1 MFDFVNLC
9 FDWNCVMPTRFL
21 LRLLALV
28 LLLRPFSALTAN
40 EAPLRPLRIG
50 VLEFGTVNW
59 ELALIQTR
67 ELAKKRGIDLQ
78 VLPLASADASTVA
91 LQGGAVDMIV
101 SDWIWVTR
109 QRAASNLYTFAPY
122 SNAVGSVMVK
132 ADSGIHQLADLKDK
146 KLGIAGGPTDKT
158 WLLLRAYAQR
168 KLGVDLTQF
177 TQPSYA
183 APPLLNEL
191 MLRGQVDAAL
201 NVWHYAARL
210 EGAGMKPLIEV
221 PEMLKGLGVEKP
233 IPLIG
238 WVFREDWAS
247 ANSAVVKGFL
257 AASYEAKAIL
267 ASSDASWEL
276 LRPKMRA
283 ENEMVFKAL
292 RTGYRAGIPV
302 CADQDTL
309 AAVTATF
316 KVLAETGGEKL
327 VGKSKSLT
335 SGTFWPG
342 FSLPPCTTR

>member
-1 MFDFVNLC
+1 
-9 FDWNCVMPTRFL
+9 MPTRFL

-28 LLLRPFSALTAN
+28 LLLLPVSALTAN
-40 EAPLRPLRIG
+40 AKPLHPLRIG
-50 VLEFGTVNW
+50 VLAFGTVNW
-59 ELALIQTR
+59 ELALMQTL

-109 QRAASNLYTFAPY
+109 QRAESNMYTFAPY

-132 ADSGIHQLADLKDK
+132 ADSGIHQLADMKGK
-146 KLGIAGGPTDKT
+146 KLGVAGGETDKT

-168 KLGVDLTQF
+168 KLGVDLTQI

-191 MLRGQVDAAL
+191 MLRGQIDAVL

-210 EGAGMKPLIEV
+210 EGAGMQPLIAV
-221 PEMLKGLGVEKP
+221 PEMLKGLGVDKQ

-238 WVFREDWAS
+238 WVFREDWAN
-247 ANSAVVKGFL
+247 ANSAVVQGFL
-257 AASYEAKAIL
+257 AASQEAKSIL
-267 ASSDASWEL
+267 ARSDDAWDQ

-283 ENEMVFKAL
+283 ENETVFKAL
-292 RTGYRAGIPV
+292 RAGYRAGIPV
-302 CADQDTL
+302 CDDPGTL
-309 AAVTATF
+309 AAVMATF
-316 KVLAETGGEKL
+316 RVLAEVGGEKL
-327 VGKSKSLT
+327 VGKSRSLA
-335 SGTFWPG
+335 SGTFWSG
-342 FSLPPCTTR
+342 FSLPSCTTR